1 MLWQP
6 GSDES
11 KCQLP
16 RPSLVIFCPLGLIYE
31 QRLYNNDDR
40 ENGWKWGRKARGREG
55 EIYLERK
62 RWGGRVQSR
71 RWEYGEYGD
80 ALQAPQSDLRG
91 KCLHSMKWMLTSFTL
106 VPLRIITT
114 SQQFVTRGLEILN
127 PSRST
132 MTMTDT
138 MTIFIFLLLIMTD
151 QFVTRGLAILG
162 PSSSLPSSL
171 SSPPSSS
178 SSLSLKYLAAFLP
191 ETNLRDF
198 WLVWWHIVH
207 RESSD
212 PECCD
217 TVAWAQW

>member
-1 MLWQP
+1 MMIVKM
-6 GSDES
+6 DENEEE
-11 KCQLP
+11 K
-16 RPSLVIFCPLGLIYE
+16 RGGE
-31 QRLYNNDDR
+31 
-40 ENGWKWGRKARGREG
+40 KGRSTWRGRG
-55 EIYLERK
+55 EVVECNP
-62 RWGGRVQSR
+62 GGGST
-71 RWEYGEYGD
+71 ENMETPCKHHG
-80 ALQAPQSDLRG
+80 LQ
-91 KCLHSMKWMLTSFTL
+91 SMKWMLTIFTL
-106 VPLRIITT
+106 IHLRIITT

-132 MTMTDT
+132 ITITNTMTVI

-198 WLVWWHIVH
+198 
-207 RESSD
+207 
-212 PECCD
+212 
-217 TVAWAQW
+217 

>member
-1 MLWQP
+1 M
-6 GSDES
+6 
-11 KCQLP
+11 KM
-16 RPSLVIFCPLGLIYE
+16 
-31 QRLYNNDDR
+31 
-40 ENGWKWGRKARGREG
+40 RKKSEG
-55 EIYLERK
+55 ERRGDLPGEEEM
-62 RWGGRVQSR
+62 RWSSAIQEVGVR
-71 RWEYGEYGD
+71 RIWRCPASTMVYN
-80 ALQAPQSDLRG
+80 L
-91 KCLHSMKWMLTSFTL
+91 CMKWMLTIFTL
-106 VPLRIITT
+106 IHLRIITT

-132 MTMTDT
+132 ITITNTMTVI

-198 WLVWWHIVH
+198 
-207 RESSD
+207 
-212 PECCD
+212 
-217 TVAWAQW
+217 

>member
-1 MLWQP
+1 
-6 GSDES
+6 
-11 KCQLP
+11 
-16 RPSLVIFCPLGLIYE
+16 
-31 QRLYNNDDR
+31 
-40 ENGWKWGRKARGREG
+40 
-55 EIYLERK
+55 
-62 RWGGRVQSR
+62 
-71 RWEYGEYGD
+71 
-80 ALQAPQSDLRG
+80 
-91 KCLHSMKWMLTSFTL
+91 MKWMLTIFTL
-106 VPLRIITT
+106 IHLRIITT

-132 MTMTDT
+132 ITITNTMTVI

-198 WLVWWHIVH
+198 
-207 RESSD
+207 
-212 PECCD
+212 
-217 TVAWAQW
+217 